1 MAKLTTEQTMLRAKS
16 HEKKGEVNQARLLY
30 KTILDTFSNNKR
42 AQQALAALKEP
53 KSVVS
58 NKGTNPP
65 QDQLDALV
73 ALYNKGQLSAAVEKA
88 QLLVSDFLHHFYYG
102 IFLALPTKAWGA

>member
-58 NKGTNPP
+58 NKGTTHR
-65 QDQLDALV
+65 
-73 ALYNKGQLSAAVEKA
+73 KIS
-88 QLLVSDFLHHFYYG
+88 
-102 IFLALPTKAWGA
+102 